1 MNPYPRDEGPH
12 SVSYKNLPAWKALE
26 SHAAAIAGRTLRD
39 LFAADGNDRFE
50 SSSLQALDL
59 LYDFSRQRVTRE
71 TLALLQSLA
80 QACHLPA
87 RIAALF
93 AGEPVNNTEGRA
105 AMHMALR
112 NRTDRPM
119 YAEGQ
124 DVMPEVRA
132 QLARMRDFVSGVH
145 QGRILGFTGARFTD
159 VVNIGIGGSDLGI
172 VMATEAL
179 ARFRNKGIRLHC
191 VSNVDGVELADTL
204 EQVNPATT
212 LFVICSKTFTTQETL
227 ANANAAREWL
237 IGELG
242 VKGIAHHFVA
252 VSTNHAAM
260 DAFGIA
266 PESRFTMWDWVGGR
280 YSLWSTV
287 GLSIALSLGMDQF
300 ELLLAGGHEMDEHF
314 RTAPLDRNLPVL
326 MGLLGVWNIDFLGL
340 GSLAVLPYDRRLHRF
355 PAYLQQLE
363 MESNGKSVTR
373 DGQHVGYPTGNV
385 VWGEPGNN
393 AQHSFF
399 QLLHQGTAQ
408 VALDFIAPVN
418 GSSRF
423 LAHQDLA
430 LANCFAQAEAF
441 AFGQTAEQVRAVLQ
455 SKGTAPVD
463 VDRLVP
469 HKVHAGN
476 RPSSLI
482 LMPRMGPRAV
492 GKLIAWYEHKVFVQ
506 SVVWDVNPFDQ
517 WGVELGKKLAASMI
531 EPVRTGLW
539 PEGPA
544 HLQKLLS
551 QVQRWRGD

>member
-1 MNPYPRDEGPH
+1 MTNPRTD
-12 SVSYKNLPAWKALE
+12 LPAWKALE
-26 SHAAAIAGRTLRD
+26 THAAGLSTSHLRD
-39 LFAADGNDRFE
+39 LFNSDGAGRFNAM
-50 SSSLQALDL
+50 SVQALDL
-59 LYDFSRQRVTRE
+59 LYDFSRQRITHE
-71 TLALLQSLA
+71 TLGLLQNLA
-80 QACHLPA
+80 KACDLPA
-87 RIAALF
+87 RIEALF
-93 AGEPVNNTEGRA
+93 AGEDVNNTERRA

-112 NRTDRPM
+112 NRSDRPM
-119 YAEGQ
+119 RAGGD

-132 QLARMRDFVSGVH
+132 QLARMREFVTGVH
-145 QGRILGFTGARFTD
+145 QGRLLGFTGARFTD

-204 EQVNPATT
+204 EQINPATT

-242 VKGIAHHFVA
+242 IKGIGHHFVA
-252 VSTNHAAM
+252 VSTNHEAM

-266 PESRFTMWDWVGGR
+266 PGSRFTMWDWVGGR

-326 MGLLGVWNIDFLGL
+326 MGLLGVWNTNFLGL
-340 GSLAVLPYDRRLHRF
+340 DSLAVLPYDRRLHRF

-373 DGQHVGYPTGNV
+373 EGRSVTYPTGNV
-385 VWGEPGNN
+385 VWGEPGSN

-399 QLLHQGTAQ
+399 QLLHQGTAR

-423 LAHQDLA
+423 LRHQDLA

-441 AFGQTAEQVRAVLQ
+441 AFGQTPGQVRADLE
-455 SKGTAPVD
+455 SRGTSPAE

-469 HKVHAGN
+469 HKVHEGN
-476 RPSSLI
+476 RPSSLL
-482 LMPRMGPRAV
+482 LMPRLGPRAV

-506 SVVWDVNPFDQ
+506 SVIWDVNPFDQ
-517 WGVELGKKLAASMI
+517 WGVELGKKLATSML
-531 EPVRTGLW
+531 EPVRTGSW
-539 PEGPA
+539 AAGPA
-544 HLQKLLS
+544 HVQTLLA
-551 QVQRWRGD
+551 QVRRWRGD

>member
-1 MNPYPRDEGPH
+1 MNARNE
-12 SVSYKNLPAWKALE
+12 LPAWKALE
-26 SHAAAIAGRTLRD
+26 AHARQMTGVHLRD
-39 LFAADGNDRFE
+39 LFGAAAAGRFDQLSVE
-50 SSSLQALDL
+50 ALDFL
-59 LYDFSRQRVTRE
+59 FDFSRQRVTPE
-71 TLALLQSLA
+71 TLRLLLDLA
-80 QACHLPA
+80 RACGLER

-93 AGEPVNNTEGRA
+93 AGEPVNNTERRPA
-105 AMHMALR
+105 LHMALR
-112 NRTDRPM
+112 NRSGRPM
-119 YAEGQ
+119 CAEGT

-132 QLARMRDFVSGVH
+132 QLEKMRRYVTGVH
-145 QGRILGFTGARFTD
+145 RGEILGFTGARFTD

-179 ARFRNKGIRLHC
+179 GRYRNKAITLHC

-227 ANANAAREWL
+227 ANAQAAREWVVH
-237 IGELG
+237 ELG
-242 VKGIAHHFVA
+242 EKGIPHHFVA

-266 PESRFTMWDWVGGR
+266 PGARFTMWDWVGGR

-287 GLSIALSLGMDQF
+287 GLSIALALGMEQF
-300 ELLLAGGHEMDEHF
+300 EQLLQGGHEMDEHF
-314 RTAPLDRNLPVL
+314 RTAPLEHNLPVL
-326 MGLLGVWNIDFLGL
+326 MGLLGVWNTDFLGVDT
-340 GSLAVLPYDRRLHRF
+340 LAVLPYDRRLHRF

-373 DGQHVGYPTGNV
+373 DGAPVAYCTGNV

-399 QLLHQGTAQ
+399 QLLHQGNAST
-408 VALDFIAPVN
+408 ALDFIAPVN

-423 LAHQDLA
+423 ARQHELA

-441 AFGQTAEQVRAVLQ
+441 AFGQDAATVREDLAARGTSAEEIERLAV
-455 SKGTAPVD
+455 
-463 VDRLVP
+463 

-482 LMPRMGPRAV
+482 LLPRLEPMALGR
-492 GKLIAWYEHKVFVQ
+492 LIAWYEHKVYVQ
-506 SVVWDVNPFDQ
+506 SVIWDINPFDQ
-517 WGVELGKKLAASMI
+517 WGVELGKKLASSMTG
-531 EPVRTGLW
+531 PVHAAEW
-539 PEGPA
+539 QQGPA
-544 HLQKLLS
+544 HLRGLLER
-551 QVQRWRGD
+551 VRRWRAG

>member
-1 MNPYPRDEGPH
+1 MTNTRTH
-12 SVSYKNLPAWKALE
+12 LPAWQALE
-26 SHAAAIAGRTLRD
+26 AHAAQMTARHLRE
-39 LFAADGNDRFE
+39 LFAADPAGRFGQL
-50 SSSLQALDL
+50 SLNALDI
-59 LYDFSRQRVTRE
+59 LYDYSRQRVSPE
-71 TLALLQSLA
+71 TMSLLLALA
-80 QACHLPA
+80 AACDLPG
-87 RIAALF
+87 RVAALF
-93 AGEPVNNTEGRA
+93 RGEPVNNTEGRA

-112 NRTDRPM
+112 NRSDRPM
-119 YAEGQ
+119 YADGQ
-124 DVMPEVRA
+124 DVMPEVHA
-132 QLARMRDFVSGVH
+132 QLEKMRAFVTGVH
-145 QGRILGFTGARFTD
+145 QGSILGFTGARFTD

-172 VMATEAL
+172 VMVTEAL
-179 ARFRNKGIRLHC
+179 ARFRNRGIRLHC

-242 VKGIAHHFVA
+242 ERGIARHFVA

-266 PESRFTMWDWVGGR
+266 PEARFTMWDWVGGR

-287 GLSIALSLGMDQF
+287 GLSIALALGMDQF
-300 ELLLAGGHEMDEHF
+300 EILLEGGHEMDEHF
-314 RTAPLDRNLPVL
+314 RTAPLAQNLPVL
-326 MGLLGVWNIDFLGL
+326 MGLLGVWNNDFLGID
-340 GSLAVLPYDRRLHRF
+340 SLAVLPYDRRLHRF

-363 MESNGKSVTR
+363 MESNGKCVTR
-373 DGQHVGYPTGNV
+373 AGRPVDYRTGSV

-399 QLLHQGTAQ
+399 QLLHQGTAR

-423 LAHQDLA
+423 LRQQDLA
-430 LANCFAQAEAF
+430 LANCLAQAEAF
-441 AFGQTAEQVRAVLQ
+441 AFGQTETQVQADLQ
-455 SKGTAPVD
+455 GKGVSAQEIE
-463 VDRLVP
+463 RLTP

-482 LMPRMGPRAV
+482 LVPRLGPRAV
-492 GKLIAWYEHKVFVQ
+492 GKLIACYEHKVFVQ
-506 SVVWDVNPFDQ
+506 SVIWDINPFDQ
-517 WGVELGKKLAASMI
+517 WGVELGKKLATSMN

-539 PEGPA
+539 PQGPEHVQA
-544 HLQKLLS
+544 VLRQL
-551 QVQRWRGD
+551 QRWRAD

>member
-1 MNPYPRDEGPH
+1 MTKSRSE
-12 SVSYKNLPAWKALE
+12 LPAWQALQA
-26 SHAAAIAGRTLRD
+26 HAAQLSGRHLRD
-39 LFAADGNDRFE
+39 LFAADGAGRFDAT
-50 SSSLQALDL
+50 SVQALDL

-71 TLALLQSLA
+71 TLNLLQALA
-80 QACHLPA
+80 EACDLPA
-87 RIAALF
+87 RIDALF
-93 AGEPVNNTEGRA
+93 AGERVNNTEGRA

-112 NRTDRPM
+112 NRSDRPM
-119 YAEGQ
+119 LADGQ

-132 QLARMRDFVSGVH
+132 QLARMREFVTGVH

-172 VMATEAL
+172 AMATQAL

-191 VSNVDGVELADTL
+191 VSNVDGVELADAL

-242 VKGIAHHFVA
+242 EKGVAHHFVA
-252 VSTNHAAM
+252 VSTNHDAM

-266 PESRFTMWDWVGGR
+266 AESRFTMWDWVGGR

-300 ELLLAGGHEMDEHF
+300 ELMLAGGHEMDEHF
-314 RTAPLDRNLPVL
+314 RTAPLERNLPVL
-326 MGLLGVWNIDFLGL
+326 MGLLGVWNVDFLGL
-340 GSLAVLPYDRRLHRF
+340 DTLAVLPYDRRLHRF

-363 MESNGKSVTR
+363 MESNGKRVTR
-373 DGQHVGYPTGNV
+373 DGQPVEYMTGNV
-385 VWGEPGNN
+385 VWGEPGSN

-399 QLLHQGTAQ
+399 QLLHQGTAR

-423 LAHQDLA
+423 LRQQDLA

-441 AFGQTAEQVRAVLQ
+441 AFGLTAEQVRADLQ
-455 SKGTAPVD
+455 SKGMPPAETE
-463 VDRLVP
+463 RLVP
-469 HKVHAGN
+469 HKVHPGN
-476 RPSSLI
+476 RPGSII
-482 LMPRMGPRAV
+482 LVPRMGPRAV

-506 SVVWDVNPFDQ
+506 SVLWNVNPFDQ
-517 WGVELGKKLAASMI
+517 WGVELGKKLATSMH

-539 PEGPA
+539 PDGPA
-544 HLQKLLS
+544 HMQQLLA
-551 QVQRWRGD
+551 QMQRWRGD

>member
-1 MNPYPRDEGPH
+1 MSTSRTD
-12 SVSYKNLPAWKALE
+12 LPAWKALE
-26 SHAAAIAGRTLRD
+26 AHAARLSSQHLRELFANEGAGRFD
-39 LFAADGNDRFE
+39 AM
-50 SSSLQALDL
+50 SVKALDL
-59 LYDFSRQRVTRE
+59 LYDFSRQRVTPE
-71 TLALLQSLA
+71 TLGLLQSLA
-80 QACHLPA
+80 QACELPA

-93 AGEPVNNTEGRA
+93 AGENVNNTEGRA

-112 NRTDRPM
+112 NRSDRPM
-119 YAEGQ
+119 LADGR
-124 DVMPEVRA
+124 DVMPEVRT
-132 QLARMRDFVSGVH
+132 QLAKMREFVTSVH

-159 VVNIGIGGSDLGI
+159 VVNIGIGGSDLGV
-172 VMATEAL
+172 VMATEAMG
-179 ARFRNKGIRLHC
+179 RYRNRAIRLHC
-191 VSNVDGVELADTL
+191 VSNVDGVELSEAL

-227 ANANAAREWL
+227 ANANAARDWL
-237 IGELG
+237 IHELG
-242 VKGIAHHFVA
+242 EKAIGHHFVA
-252 VSTNHAAM
+252 VSTNHPAM

-287 GLSIALSLGMDQF
+287 GLSIALALGMDQF
-300 ELLLAGGHEMDEHF
+300 ELVLQGGHEMDEHF
-314 RTAPLDRNLPVL
+314 RTAPLERNLPVL
-326 MGLLGVWNIDFLGL
+326 MGLLGVWNTNFLGL
-340 GSLAVLPYDRRLHRF
+340 DSLAVLPYDRRLHRF

-373 DGQHVGYPTGNV
+373 EGHPVDYPTGNV

-408 VALDFIAPVN
+408 VAIDFIAPVN

-423 LAHQDLA
+423 TQHQDLA

-441 AFGQTAEQVRAVLQ
+441 AFGQTAEQVRRDLQ
-455 SKGTAPVD
+455 ARGTAAAEIE
-463 VDRLVP
+463 RLVA

-482 LMPRMGPRAV
+482 LVPRLGPRAL

-506 SVVWDVNPFDQ
+506 SVIWDINPFDQ
-517 WGVELGKKLAASMI
+517 WGVELGKKLASSMN

-539 PEGPA
+539 SDGPQ
-544 HLQKLLS
+544 HVQKLLA
-551 QVQRWRGD
+551 QVQRWRAD